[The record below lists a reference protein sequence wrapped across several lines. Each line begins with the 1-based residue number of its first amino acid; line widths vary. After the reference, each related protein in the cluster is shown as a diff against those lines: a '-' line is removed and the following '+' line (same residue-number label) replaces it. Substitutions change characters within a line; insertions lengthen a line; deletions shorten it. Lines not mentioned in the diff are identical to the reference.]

1 MQLATIL
8 LSITVNFNQIAAMK
22 KFMKSLVLFAAAA
35 MALTSCENEMMNEG
49 IESNET
55 YTMNFVAGE
64 PESRTS
70 VTVDDVN
77 NTVTFAWAEEGETF
91 AFAQNTTSGLEL
103 GTSVNFT
110 NNGGLAEISATFN
123 EATSPIVAVYPEAA
137 WVVDNNK
144 NYNKV
149 KLIVLKDQDILDG
162 TFDPKADL
170 MVSKEITPENANDTH
185 LLQFGRVVAVGKMT
199 ISSLPV
205 VGTET
210 IEKVNFSISSENALS
225 GRLYIDLATGVVSEW
240 GYYDNA
246 YNEVNLRGNVA
257 ATASNDFYFTC
268 MPATVAA
275 GETFTVEVTTDA
287 ATYTRTVTIPEGK
300 SIEFACGKV
309 STFGVNMAT
318 AERVENEDITLP
330 WSEGFDSEDLS
341 KYDVVNGGSNTEV
354 YADGDLAKG
363 VAKGEILIGKNGGS
377 MTATIASDGTAKT
390 LNLWFKS
397 NYGERVSVSSETEGV
412 TITPITNTGY
422 TVALAEGVEVFKLTL
437 YNNNATENVRVDD
450 IMLTEDAPYIEKLTI
465 TGATVLFTEGDTF
478 ELGDDFTVTA
488 NYIHGVNTVVTDD
501 VTVDSDAVDTN
512 TAGTYEVIVSYEG
525 VEATYNV
532 TVQSAAIQTADGTIS
547 FASTAQRTSQDSNKQ
562 VWTNDGITFTNNKA
576 SSGNDVAN
584 YSNPVRLYA
593 GSEVVVAAPG
603 NITTIEFTTT
613 TANYATA
620 LKNSVGND
628 ASVSG
633 MVVTIVPA
641 NAATSY
647 TIAKLTA
654 QVRLSSV
661 TVTYVSSGE
670 TPEPEPVD
678 QTVTWTSNVNTVEVG
693 KTITVAA
700 DAETTIK
707 YTSSNDAIATVDAA
721 TGVVTGK
728 AEGNVTITATAA
740 ATNEYNEATA
750 TLNITVTAASTGGG
764 DNDDDVTIEPG
775 TITCNFSSVTGSV
788 QYANET
794 HTFTNNANTLTLD
807 ITKCH
812 INTELR
818 IYSSSTNNGIVIG
831 NLAKGV
837 ISKLSFNAGNK
848 ADTLNVYGSTDGTN
862 WTLVSGVATTTTYTD
877 YTVDFSSYN
886 YTYFKLDVKG
896 TQQVRIKT
904 MSVDYKAN

>member
-8 LSITVNFNQIAAMK
+8 LSIMVNFNQIAAMK

-70 VTVDDVN
+70 VEVDGEN
-77 NTVTFAWAEEGETF
+77 VTFAWASEGETF
-91 AFAQNTTSGLEL
+91 AFAQNTTEGLKL
-103 GTSVNFT
+103 GTSVSF
-110 NNGGLAEISATFN
+110 NNNNGLAEITATFT

-137 WVVDNNK
+137 WVSNNE

-170 MVSKEITPENANDTH
+170 MVSEEITPENATDTH
-185 LLQFGRVVAVGKMT
+185 LLKFGRVVAVGKMT
-199 ISSLPV
+199 VSNLPV

-210 IEKVNFSISSENALS
+210 IEKVNFSISSENALT
-225 GRLYIDLATGVVSEW
+225 GRLYIDLANGVVSEW

-246 YNEVNLRGNVA
+246 YNEVNLRNGNVV

-318 AERVENEDITLP
+318 AERVLNEGIALP

-341 KYDVVNGGSNTEV
+341 KYDVVNGGSDTKV
-354 YADGDLAKG
+354 YADNSAKG
-363 VAKGEILIGKNGGS
+363 VAAGEILIGKGTGS
-377 MTATIASDGTAKT
+377 LTATLASDGTAKT

-397 NYGERVSVSSETEGV
+397 NYGERVSVSSATEGV
-412 TITPITNTGY
+412 TITKITNTGY
-422 TVALAEGVEVFKLTL
+422 TVALAEGVKVFKLTL

-450 IMLTEDAPYIEKLTI
+450 IMLTEAAPYIEKLTI
-465 TGATVLFTEGDTF
+465 TGATVLFTEGETF
-478 ELGDDFTVTA
+478 ARGESFTVTA
-488 NYIHGVNTVVTDD
+488 NYINGVNEDVTAD
-501 VTVDSDAVDTN
+501 VTVNSDAVN
-512 TAGTYEVIVSYEG
+512 MATAGTYEVIVSYQG

-532 TVQSAAIQTADGTIS
+532 TVQSAAIKTADGTIS
-547 FASTAQRTSQDSNKQ
+547 FTSTAQRTSQNTTKQ

-576 SSGNDVAN
+576 SSTSNVAN

-593 GSEVVVAAPG
+593 KSEVIVEAPG
-603 NITTIEFTTT
+603 NITKIVFT
-613 TANYATA
+613 ASESKYATA
-620 LKNSVGND
+620 LKNSAGSE

-633 MVVTIVPA
+633 MDVTIVPA
-641 NAATSY
+641 SAATSY
-647 TIAKLTA
+647 TIASLTA
-654 QVRLSSV
+654 QVRLNSV

-670 TPEPEPVD
+670 TPDEPVD
-678 QTVTWTSNVNTVEVG
+678 QTVTWTSNVNTVAVG

-700 DAETTIK
+700 TAETTIK
-707 YTSSNDAIATVDAA
+707 YTSSDNTIATVDAE
-721 TGVVTGK
+721 TGVVTGI

-740 ATNEYNEATA
+740 ATADYNEATA
-750 TLNITVTAASTGGG
+750 TLDITVTAASTGGG

-775 TITCNFSSVTGSV
+775 TITCDFSSVSGSV
-788 QYANET
+788 QYADET
-794 HTFTNNANTLTLD
+794 HTFTNGANTLTLD

-812 INTELR
+812 INGQLR
-818 IYSSSTNNGIVIG
+818 IYSSSTNNGIAIG
-831 NLAKGV
+831 KLAKGV
-837 ISKLSFNAGNK
+837 ITKLSFNAGNK

-862 WTLVSGVATTTTYTD
+862 WTLVSGVATVETYND

-904 MSVDYKAN
+904 MSVDYEN